1 MQFYIVDVFAEGQYT
16 GNQLAV
22 FRGNPDTETCLKLAQ
37 EMNYQESTFIIS
49 DTPVNDGYGVRV
61 FTPVNELRFAGHPTL
76 GTAFIV
82 REELAGTE
90 AQEVRL
96 NMQVGQIPVTF
107 DTEGIGWMTQAEP
120 QFQETYA
127 PEVVAEVLGLSVEDF
142 DPIFP
147 IQAVSTGLPFI
158 ITPLRTLAA
167 VQRATWDFA
176 KFKQMVNWET
186 KKALTGLLAF
196 APEAVNFGN
205 DFHARGFVELITGM
219 VEDPATGSANGCFA
233 AWLARHRYFRSKS
246 IKARVEQGYAVK
258 RPSLL
263 LLDAEDKDDSITVRV
278 GGRVNLVA
286 RGEIV
291 G

>member
-1 MQFYIVDVFAEGQYT
+1 MKFYIVDVFAEGQYT

-49 DTPVNDGYGVRV
+49 DAPVNDGYGVRV

-82 REELAGTE
+82 REELAGTD
-90 AQEVRL
+90 AQEVKL
-96 NMQVGQIPVTF
+96 NMQVGQIPVSF
-107 DTEGIGWMTQAEP
+107 DAEGIGWMTQAEP
-120 QFQETYA
+120 QFQETYSA
-127 PEVVAEVLGLSVEDF
+127 EVVAEVLGLSVDDF

-158 ITPLRTLAA
+158 ITPLKTLDA
-167 VQRATWDFA
+167 VQRATWDFK
-176 KFKQMVNWET
+176 KFKEMVHWES
-186 KKALTGLLAF
+186 KKTLTGLFVF
-196 APEAVNFGN
+196 APQAVKHGN
-205 DFHARGFVELITGM
+205 DFHTRGFVELITGM

-246 IKARVEQGYAVK
+246 VKARVEQGYAVK
-258 RPSLL
+258 RPSLI
-263 LLDAEDKDDSITVRV
+263 LLDAEDNDTSVTVRV

-291 G
+291 

>member
-1 MQFYIVDVFAEGQYT
+1 MQYYIVDVFAEGQYT

-37 EMNYQESTFIIS
+37 EMNYQEVTFITS
-49 DTPVNDGYGVRV
+49 DEPVNGGYNVRV
-61 FTPVNELRFAGHPTL
+61 FTPINEIPFAGHPTL
-76 GTAFIV
+76 GTGFIV
-82 REELAGTE
+82 QQVLAGKNT
-90 AQEVRL
+90 AQVTL
-96 NMQVGQIPVTF
+96 NMQVGQIPVRF
-107 DTEGIGWMTQAEP
+107 DDDGTGWMKQAEP

-127 PEVVAEVLGLSVEDF
+127 ADVVAEVLGLSPDDF

-147 IQAVSTGLPFI
+147 IQAVSTGLPHI
-158 ITPLRTLAA
+158 MTPIKTLDAL
-167 VQRATWDFA
+167 QRATWNLA

-186 KKALTGLLAF
+186 ERAIKGLFAF
-196 APEAVNFGN
+196 APQALKHGN

-233 AWLARHRYFRSKS
+233 AWLAHHRYFRSH
-246 IKARVEQGYAVK
+246 IVKARVEQGYAVK

-263 LLDAEDKDDSITVRV
+263 LLDALDDGTSVSVQV

-286 RGEIV
+286 KGEIV
-291 G
+291 

>member
-1 MQFYIVDVFAEGQYT
+1 MQYYIVDVFAEGQYT

-37 EMNYQESTFIIS
+37 EMNYQEVTFITS
-49 DTPVNDGYGVRV
+49 DEPVNGGYNVRV
-61 FTPVNELRFAGHPTL
+61 FTPINEIPFAGHPTL
-76 GTAFIV
+76 GTGFIV
-82 REELAGTE
+82 QQELAGKNT
-90 AQEVRL
+90 AQVTL
-96 NMQVGQIPVTF
+96 NMQVGQIPVRF
-107 DTEGIGWMTQAEP
+107 DDDGTGWMKQAEP

-127 PEVVAEVLGLSVEDF
+127 AEVVAEVLGLSPDDF

-147 IQAVSTGLPFI
+147 IQAVSTGLPHI
-158 ITPLRTLAA
+158 MTPIKTLDAL
-167 VQRATWDFA
+167 QRATWNLA

-186 KKALTGLLAF
+186 ERAIKGLFAF
-196 APEAVNFGN
+196 APQALKYGN

-233 AWLARHRYFRSKS
+233 AWLAHHRYFRSH
-246 IKARVEQGYAVK
+246 IVKARVEQGYAVK

-263 LLDAEDKDDSITVRV
+263 LLDALDDGTSVSVQV

-291 G
+291 